1 VDVLEA
7 LKEMTGGMGPDACI
21 DAVGMEAHGKGPEGL
36 YDKAK
41 QAIRLET
48 DRPHVLRQMMMACRK
63 GGTLAIMGVYGGFVD
78 KLPMGAAMNK
88 ALTFRMGQM
97 FGPKYI
103 PKLVEHVLNG
113 DVDPSAVLTHRLPL
127 TEAKQ
132 GFEMFK
138 HKKDQCIKVMLQ
150 PD

>member
-1 VDVLEA
+1 
-7 LKEMTGGMGPDACI
+7 
-21 DAVGMEAHGKGPEGL
+21 
-36 YDKAK
+36 
-41 QAIRLET
+41 
-48 DRPHVLRQMMMACRK
+48 MMMACRK
-63 GGTLAIMGVYGGFVD
+63 GGTLSIMGVYGGFVD

-127 TEAKQ
+127 AEIKQ

-138 HKKDQCIKVMLQ
+138 HKKDQCVKVMLQ
-150 PD
+150 PG